1 VYYWEVQIIQGSYFK
16 IGIIKEDS
24 IETVGKKAFSDIA
37 TGYSLF
43 STGKLRNGYN
53 GSTSGNQGIDFGF
66 GFGPG
71 DIVKV

>member
-1 VYYWEVQIIQGSYFK
+1 MQIIQGSYFK

-53 GSTSGNQGIDFGF
+53 GSTSGNLGVDFGV